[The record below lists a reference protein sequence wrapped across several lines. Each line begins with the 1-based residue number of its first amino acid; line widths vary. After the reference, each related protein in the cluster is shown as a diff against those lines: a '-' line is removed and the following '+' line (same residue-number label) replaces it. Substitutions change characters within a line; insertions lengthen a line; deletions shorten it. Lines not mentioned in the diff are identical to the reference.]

1 MRGSR
6 RKRERVE
13 SRARDEDGMIDVH
26 TPRKITQSEREREG
40 ETVREENERRVE
52 WRRKE
57 EEREWRERV
66 GTVCSQTETCPFR
79 S

>member
-1 MRGSR
+1 
-6 RKRERVE
+6 
-13 SRARDEDGMIDVH
+13 MIDVH
-26 TPRKITQSEREREG
+26 TPRKITQTQREREW
-40 ETVREENERRVE
+40 VKLEENERRVE

-57 EEREWRERV
+57 RQRERERESRRERV